1 MPAASSALL
10 NREYRRAQ
18 VSAARPTQLTV
29 MLYDG
34 AIRFLS
40 LARERMLAGDLEGR
54 HTFLLKGQNVVTG
67 LLSSLDLERG
77 GEVALNLQRLYLYMY
92 ELLVEANLL
101 DKPGNIEQV
110 VSMLSELR
118 ESWAELD
125 ALQTAGESGEDV
137 GHAA

>member
-1 MPAASSALL
+1 MPVASSAQL

-18 VSAARPTQLTV
+18 VAAARPTQLTV

-54 HTFLLKGQNVVTG
+54 HAYMLKGQNIVAA
-67 LLSSLDLERG
+67 LLGALDMERG
-77 GEVALNLQRLYLYMY
+77 GDVAANLQRLYLYMY
-92 ELLVEANLL
+92 EMLVEANLM
-101 DKPGNIEQV
+101 DKPGPIEQV
-110 VSMLSELR
+110 VAMLADLR

-125 ALQTAGESGEDV
+125 AREAEGSVPDASV
-137 GHAA
+137 HAA